1 MVTVPD
7 GRQGLDQPR
16 RIGVAG
22 GAQHGFGCDERG
34 SFSKPDYEL
43 AQQRTLDFFAKNL
56 G

>member
-1 MVTVPD
+1 MTDVD
-7 GRQGLDQPR
+7 AIRAAQPKAETY
-16 RIGVAG
+16 VYT

-43 AQQRTLDFFAKNL
+43 AQQRTLVFFTKHL